1 MRAISHVL
9 NQLVSIFNASFN
21 DSFMPYYGR
30 TPINDASYKDHLEV
44 VKYLYETCHT
54 KITNETSGQ
63 QERKILCFPHKSR
76 RYRRARYY
84 SFPFWLFLK
93 PFAYS

>member
-1 MRAISHVL
+1 MCISINIIRAISHVL

-30 TPINDASYKDHLEV
+30 TLINDASYKDHLEV

-54 KITNETSGQ
+54 KITNETS
-63 QERKILCFPHKSR
+63 EN
-76 RYRRARYY
+76 A
-84 SFPFWLFLK
+84 
-93 PFAYS
+93 